1 MTNLQ
6 MAKEQREVG
15 LAPRNLRRLWF
26 WTPIGAAGLLAA
38 AVLSS
43 VAVPLWMNINK
54 DQRKNVEL
62 EQRREEADLLRLQVA
77 KLGRDQR
84 KAEAEQGELIELV
97 AGPKGQATTFLA
109 TLDLEARRTGVKL
122 QLFEPTPPAGAPGTP
137 QAATPPPPP
146 APPPAAPAAG
156 AAPGAPAKPALF
168 GLGGLP
174 GGGDALEKAGLE
186 KRTLL
191 LSARGTFPQL
201 LAFLRRMELLDVL
214 VEQSELSLSWA
225 GVKAGEPVGKSN
237 DGQLPPAVPE
247 VEVKMQVG
255 LYGKKDKEERR
266 KP

>member
-6 MAKEQREVG
+6 MAKEQREAG

-43 VAVPLWMNINK
+43 VAVPLWMNIDK
-54 DQRKNVEL
+54 DHKKNVEL

-97 AGPKGQATTFLA
+97 AGPKGQASTFLA

-137 QAATPPPPP
+137 QAAAPPPPPPP
-146 APPPAAPAAG
+146 AGVPPRPVANGQAVA
-156 AAPGAPAKPALF
+156 
-168 GLGGLP
+168 P

-214 VEQSELSLSWA
+214 VEQSDLSLSWP

-255 LYGKKDKEERR
+255 LYGKKDKGANVAPPGT